1 MISYG
6 AEERRAHLRAQLAS
20 PDGNAFAPDWQ
31 KGPER
36 PLLDRG
42 SERTRIDDVLERVR
56 HGFSGTLV
64 LRGSPGAGKTSL
76 LDYAVGAASGF
87 CISATAGVYSEINL
101 PYSAM
106 HQLLFPFL
114 PLIDDLPAPQQQ
126 ALRVAFGLDAGPP
139 PERFLV
145 GLACMTLVSRAAA
158 DRPVLCAVD
167 DAQWIDAESALALG
181 FWARR
186 LYADRVGI
194 VLTVGDTD
202 QLRAFEQLPTI
213 DVGGLPDDAAAEL
226 LHLVT
231 GAPLAPAVVDRV
243 AADTERNPLALVEI
257 GSHFTATELAAR
269 AYLPEPIPVG
279 RQLAERFL
287 QQVRQLPGH
296 VQEFVLLVAA
306 DAAGD
311 RSQVRQAAA
320 AAGIDADAAETAVQG
335 AELIK
340 VSGNGV
346 GFRHP
351 LIRRAVYHQASDAGK
366 RRAHHLLSQA
376 DGSRGDAD
384 GRVWHAAAAAAQ
396 PDENLAADL
405 QAAARRSRD
414 RGASSVAAALL
425 RRSAALTPDQV
436 IRARREVELA
446 SAELV
451 IGLPETARQ
460 TAADALPWLPDGRSR
475 GEANVVI
482 GDALFAQGRDT
493 EAADALAQAAVAL
506 AADPVASADA
516 LMAALNAASW
526 AGQDEIR
533 KIATFPAPSPAST
546 PRVSD
551 LLLAGYQAR
560 FTEGYDTAAGSLRA
574 AVNALRA
581 DHLDPV
587 TGLKWFLPGTVA
599 AGSLWDEEAML
610 DLTGRWVQVT
620 RRLGALTAAPI
631 ALAFRAIADCLTG
644 RLDQAADGW
653 AEMRELM
660 AASQTGGMLG
670 IDSAAQGLLLAY
682 RGQIAQAREAG
693 LAQIRQSTARAQSP
707 PASMGRSIVAL
718 AELLDGHSE
727 AAVDTA
733 SAVIREDPMFIAEM
747 TLPSLIEAAVR
758 SDHHEVARSAFA
770 TLADRAAT
778 AATPWALGLRARCQA
793 LLEEGSRAE
802 EAHLEAI
809 SQLRRSRAALDLAR
823 AHLLYGQWLR
833 RGQRRRDARRQL
845 RTAEDMFHAMG
856 AAAFAQQ
863 AGNELRAAGERAR
876 KRTPDTEFDL
886 TSQEARVAS
895 LAASGAANI
904 QIAEQLFISPSTVDY
919 HLGKVFRKLGVR
931 SRVQLARQLS
941 GRL

>member
-1 MISYG
+1 M
-6 AEERRAHLRAQLAS
+6 
-20 PDGNAFAPDWQ
+20 
-31 KGPER
+31 
-36 PLLDRG
+36 LDRS

-56 HGFSGTLV
+56 HGFSGALV
-64 LRGSPGAGKTSL
+64 LRGIPGAGKTSL

-87 CISATAGVYSEINL
+87 CISAIAGVYSEINL
-101 PYSAM
+101 PYSAA
-106 HQLLFPFL
+106 HQLLIPFL
-114 PLIDDLPAPQQQ
+114 PLIYDLPVPQQQ
-126 ALRVAFGLDAGPP
+126 ALRVAFGLEAGPP

-167 DAQWIDAESALALG
+167 DAHWIDAESALALG

-194 VLTVGDTD
+194 MLTVGETGE
-202 QLRAFEQLPTI
+202 LHAFQRLPTI
-213 DVGGLPDDAAAEL
+213 DIGGLPDDAVAEL
-226 LHLVT
+226 LHLIT

-257 GSHFTATELAAR
+257 GSHFTAAELAAR

-287 QQVRQLPGH
+287 QQVHQLPGDA
-296 VQEFVLLVAA
+296 QEFVLLVAA
-306 DAAGD
+306 DASGD

-320 AAGIDADAAETAVQG
+320 AAGIDADAAETAAQG
-335 AELIK
+335 ADLIK

-376 DGSRGDAD
+376 SGSRGDAD

-414 RGASSVAAALL
+414 RGAPSAAAALL
-425 RRSAALTPDQV
+425 GRSAALTPDQV
-436 IRARREVELA
+436 VRARREVELA

-451 IGLPETARQ
+451 IGLPDTAREV
-460 TAADALPWLPDGRSR
+460 AADAVPRLPDSRSR

-482 GDALFAQGRDT
+482 GDALFAQGRDA
-493 EAADALAQAAVAL
+493 EAADALARAAVLL
-506 AADPVASADA
+506 AADSAASADA
-516 LMAALNAASW
+516 LMAALNAAIW
-526 AGQDEIR
+526 AGPDKIR
-533 KIATFPAPSPAST
+533 KITTIPVPSLANT
-546 PRVSD
+546 PRIGD

-560 FTEGYDTAAGSLRA
+560 FTEGYAAAAAPLRA
-574 AVNALRA
+574 AIEALRA
-581 DHLDPV
+581 DNLDPA

-620 RRLGALTAAPI
+620 RRLGTLTAAPT
-631 ALAFRAIADCLTG
+631 ALVFRAIADCLTG

-660 AASQTGGMLG
+660 AASQTGGTFG
-670 IDSAAQGLLLAY
+670 IDSGAEGLLLAY
-682 RGQIAQAREAG
+682 RGQIGQARAAG
-693 LAQIRQSTARAQSP
+693 LAQIRQSTARGQSA

-718 AELLDGHSE
+718 AELLDGHFE
-727 AAVDTA
+727 AAVDAASTA
-733 SAVIREDPMFIAEM
+733 IRDDPVFTAET

-758 SDHHEVARSAFA
+758 SDHGEVAHSAFA
-770 TLADRAAT
+770 TLADRTGT

-793 LLEEGSRAE
+793 LLQDGSMAE
-802 EAHLEAI
+802 EAYLEAI
-809 SQLRRSRAALDLAR
+809 SQLRRSRAAIDLAR

-833 RGQRRRDARRQL
+833 RSQRRRDARRQL

-863 AGNELRAAGERAR
+863 AANELRATGERAR

-886 TSQEARVAS
+886 TFQEARVAS

-931 SRVQLARQLS
+931 SRTQLARQLP
-941 GRL
+941 GAP

>member
-1 MISYG
+1 
-6 AEERRAHLRAQLAS
+6 LKAQQAS
-20 PDGNAFAPDWQ
+20 SDGDAFAPDWQ
-31 KGPER
+31 KGPEG

-56 HGFSGTLV
+56 HGLSGTLV
-64 LRGSPGAGKTSL
+64 LRGSPGAGKTRL
-76 LDYAVGAASGF
+76 LDYAIGAASGF
-87 CISATAGVYSEINL
+87 CISATGGVYSEINL
-101 PYSAM
+101 PYSAV

-114 PLIDDLPAPQQQ
+114 PLIDDLPAPQLR
-126 ALRVAFGLDAGPP
+126 ALRVAFGLEAGAP

-145 GLACMTLVSRAAA
+145 GLACMTLLSRAAA
-158 DRPVLCAVD
+158 DGPVLCAVD

-186 LYADRVGI
+186 LYADRVGV
-194 VLTVGDTD
+194 VLTIDDTG
-202 QLRAFEQLPTI
+202 QVPAFEQLPTI
-213 DVGGLPDDAAAEL
+213 DVSGLPDDAAAEL

-243 AADTERNPLALVEI
+243 AADTEGNPLALVEI
-257 GSHFTATELAAR
+257 GSHFTPAELAAR

-279 RQLAERFL
+279 QQLAERFL
-287 QQVRQLPGH
+287 QQVRQLP
-296 VQEFVLLVAA
+296 VDAQEFVLLVAA

-320 AAGIDADAAETAVQG
+320 VAGIDSDAAETAAQA

-340 VSGNGV
+340 VSGDTV
-346 GFRHP
+346 GFWHP
-351 LIRRAVYHQASDAGK
+351 LIRRAVYHHASDAGK
-366 RRAHHLLSQA
+366 RRAHHLLSEA
-376 DGSRGDAD
+376 SGSRGDAD
-384 GRVWHAAAAAAQ
+384 GRVWHAAAAAAE

-405 QAAARRSRD
+405 QAAAGRSRD

-436 IRARREVELA
+436 VRARREVEVA

-460 TAADALPWLPDGRSR
+460 IAADALPWLPDSGGR

-482 GDALFAQGRDT
+482 GDALFAEGRDT

-506 AADPVASADA
+506 AADPASAADA

-526 AGQDEIR
+526 AGQDKIR
-533 KIATFPAPSPAST
+533 KIAAIAAPSPAST
-546 PRVSD
+546 PRVAD

-560 FTEGYDTAAGSLRA
+560 FTEGYDAAGEPLRA

-581 DHLDPV
+581 DDLDPV
-587 TGLKWFLPGTVA
+587 AGLRWFLPGTVA

-620 RRLGALTAAPI
+620 RRLGALTAVPV

-644 RLDQAADGW
+644 RLDLAADGW
-653 AEMRELM
+653 AEMRELI
-660 AASQTGGMLG
+660 AASQTAGMLG
-670 IDSAAQGLLLAY
+670 IDSGAEGLLLAY
-682 RGQIAQAREAG
+682 RGQFAQAREAG
-693 LAQIRQSTARAQSP
+693 LAQIRQSTGRGQSP

-718 AELLDGHSE
+718 AELLDGHFE

-733 SAVIREDPMFIAEM
+733 STVIGEDPVFIAEM

-758 SDHHEVARSAFA
+758 SDHQDVARAAFA
-770 TLADRAAT
+770 TLAGRAET
-778 AATPWALGLRARCQA
+778 AATPWALGLRARCHA
-793 LLEEGSRAE
+793 LIVENGHAE

-823 AHLLYGQWLR
+823 AHLVYGQWLR
-833 RGQRRRDARRQL
+833 RSRRRRDARRQL
-845 RTAEDMFHAMG
+845 RTAEDMFQAMG

-863 AGNELRAAGERAR
+863 AGDELRATGERAR
-876 KRTPDTEFDL
+876 KRTPDTESDL
-886 TSQEARVAS
+886 TTQEARVAS

-931 SRVQLARQLS
+931 SRIQLARQLS
-941 GRL
+941 GRS